1 MLEFELNAVYEN
13 GVLKLER
20 PLELKEGQKVR
31 VVVRASRA
39 RQSQGLVEWTGDPE
53 ALRRFALDPDLDL
66 EASP

>member
-31 VVVRASRA
+31 VVVRASRVERA
-39 RQSQGLVEWTGDPE
+39 YGLLGWTGDPE
-53 ALRRFALDPDLDL
+53 TVRRVALDPEFGAE
-66 EASP
+66 EAP